1 MLFGHSAIVTKPL
14 LLACMML
21 ALFSQLDA
29 QSARQQDNRYEYVSM
44 IDGGIHFAFGQKVR
58 LWSSLLP
65 AGDEAIVSSPLL
77 SFFNSPLSVSEKQ
90 PYAYDAQHLAFFC
103 RLEVRL
109 EKATKIPVRFRIGD
123 VQQVDYLEGKFTG
136 WRYGY

>member
-1 MLFGHSAIVTKPL
+1 MFLFHLKNISLVLFFWL
-14 LLACMML
+14 LLAQIGVQAQDQNSVVDQPL
-21 ALFSQLDA
+21 QILTYLPLSQP
-29 QSARQQDNRYEYVSM
+29 
-44 IDGGIHFAFGQKVR
+44 HFAFTQGLDTWKFSIPQP
-58 LWSSLLP
+58 SSSNQPIPPPSLLQDFRSTARTLP
-65 AGDEAIVSSPLL
+65 GYDSS
-77 SFFNSPLSVSEKQ
+77 
-90 PYAYDAQHLAFFC
+90 HLAFFC